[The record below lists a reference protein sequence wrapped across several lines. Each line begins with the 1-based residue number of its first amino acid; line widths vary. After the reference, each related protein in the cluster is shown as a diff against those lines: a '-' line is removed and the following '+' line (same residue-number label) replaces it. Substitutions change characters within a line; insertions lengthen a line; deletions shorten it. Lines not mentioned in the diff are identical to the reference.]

1 MNIERSRKWMVI
13 GLAAGLAG
21 ALAPQASRAEENCS
35 SHRQLLEQALP
46 ADLKDAARA
55 MIAAQPAAGQ
65 LTEAFNP
72 RVIGGVLG
80 DRLRPDKT
88 QCRFGGK
95 KKDTRLIECV
105 WTSRAG
111 SVLEVDLA
119 RGDISYVNRIRSR
132 WSDEENQ
139 IKPEVAID
147 ALKQVASGLGVPT
160 SEWRE
165 PTARNVMA
173 GVSGVPGSNGSDA
186 GTTIRRAWVAASA
199 TRQIGG
205 FPVLGSAVYAAIN
218 AAGDV
223 ARIQIDWPELR
234 LAEGVSDA
242 DALTRQ
248 EILDR
253 GLEALGAEISCDNL
267 SEVHAVAV
275 LAPAA
280 LLPAGAPDDDDV
292 EQSTEDQGRVATSP
306 DYVPALL
313 VYAFAPETQEGEGK
327 ITSPAREFVL
337 PLVETIDG

>member
-111 SVLEVDLA
+111 SVSMSGANSRLSP
-119 RGDISYVNRIRSR
+119 GRIGVHTPFWTGTMVILVPFPS
-132 WSDEENQ
+132 
-139 IKPEVAID
+139 
-147 ALKQVASGLGVPT
+147 SG
-160 SEWRE
+160 
-165 PTARNVMA
+165 
-173 GVSGVPGSNGSDA
+173 
-186 GTTIRRAWVAASA
+186 
-199 TRQIGG
+199 
-205 FPVLGSAVYAAIN
+205 
-218 AAGDV
+218 
-223 ARIQIDWPELR
+223 
-234 LAEGVSDA
+234 
-242 DALTRQ
+242 
-248 EILDR
+248 
-253 GLEALGAEISCDNL
+253 
-267 SEVHAVAV
+267 
-275 LAPAA
+275 
-280 LLPAGAPDDDDV
+280 
-292 EQSTEDQGRVATSP
+292 
-306 DYVPALL
+306 
-313 VYAFAPETQEGEGK
+313 
-327 ITSPAREFVL
+327 
-337 PLVETIDG
+337 